1 MRERKP
7 FRRIDVEFARTL
19 VDRSVTLV
27 LDMRDIAAFETAH
40 VERARHLAQA
50 ELVTLIASV
59 DKNRPILI
67 YCYRGAASLELA
79 QTFSDF
85 GFQEVY
91 SLVGGY
97 DAWAARKFGPLSATL
112 SRWLVDHGFPAQ
124 APNAVIG
131 NLTNPLM
138 RAAHLGAVVI
148 VRDLV
153 AAGVL
158 LNVRNADG
166 NTALWF
172 ACVSRC
178 LPAIEAL
185 AESGADLDNRNDNG
199 VTVLMYAASAG
210 LPTVVETLLAR
221 GADDR
226 LETLDGFSALDMA
239 STIECLTLLRR
250 ARLKR
255 A

>member
-19 VDRSVTLV
+19 VDRKETVV
-27 LDMRDIAAFETAH
+27 LDMRDIKAFEKEH
-40 VERARHLAQA
+40 IKRARHVVQA
-50 ELVTLIASV
+50 KLEPLIDSV

-91 SLVGGY
+91 SLDGGY
-97 DAWAARKFGPLSATL
+97 GAWAAPNFGPISASLSH
-112 SRWLVDHGFPAQ
+112 WLVEHGFPARE
-124 APNAVIG
+124 PNAVIA
-131 NLTNPLM
+131 NLTIPLM
-138 RAAHLGAVVI
+138 RAAHLGSIVI
-148 VRDLV
+148 VRDLI
-153 AAGVL
+153 ATGVPL
-158 LNVRNADG
+158 DVRNADG
-166 NTALWF
+166 NSALWF

-185 AESGADLDNRNDNG
+185 AEAGANLDNRNDNG
-199 VTVLMYAASAG
+199 ATALMYASSAG

-221 GADDR
+221 GADD
-226 LETLDGFSALDMA
+226 LPETLDGFSALDVA
-239 STIECLTLLRR
+239 STIECLKLLRR